1 MHTTDHADPDDPTTM
16 ALPVIGDR
24 VQLTDGDEGTVVAR
38 SQARPLSWR
47 VQDGDPEH
55 GVGWSRWV
63 ELHEIA
69 GYPDDVAWVR
79 VQFQPP
85 PAPQEVCPRCA
96 GTNGRHGMVHQRYGN
111 GWGRNTHCPNTPVEP
126 GITTRPDPAPDQAPA
141 ELPAD
146 ELVAGVLNA
155 AMDWHAA
162 TQAGSF
168 LDHCLASDALH
179 AAVRAYLPVVG
190 R

>member
-1 MHTTDHADPDDPTTM
+1 MHTTDHADPDDPTSM

-24 VQLTDGDEGTVVAR
+24 VRLTDGDEGTVVAR

-69 GYPDDVAWVR
+69 GYPEA
-79 VQFQPP
+79 
-85 PAPQEVCPRCA
+85 PAATVCPRCA

-111 GWGRNTHCPNTPVEP
+111 GWGPCPNTPV
-126 GITTRPDPAPDQAPA
+126 APDVEAVPDQTPTEPIGYVIAALGDWVPA
-141 ELPAD
+141 VSSIQDSVHATVEEARAEARRLDWAN
-146 ELVAGVLNA
+146 GV
-155 AMDWHAA
+155 
-162 TQAGSF
+162 TGVRI
-168 LDHCLASDALH
+168 LAL
-179 AAVRAYLPVVG
+179 LPVEDVAL
-190 R
+190 